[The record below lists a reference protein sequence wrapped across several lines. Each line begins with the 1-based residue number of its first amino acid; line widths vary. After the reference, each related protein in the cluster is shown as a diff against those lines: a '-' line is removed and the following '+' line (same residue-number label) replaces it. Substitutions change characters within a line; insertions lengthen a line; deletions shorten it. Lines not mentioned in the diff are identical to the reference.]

1 MEHDLQVYNKYKMMD
16 QIAFTREI
24 RQCKDIMQRLASLTM
39 QFNQKQ
45 LSDEFVKKLSN
56 YLTKEDLMEQTQP
69 EPSETESTE

>member
-1 MEHDLQVYNKYKMMD
+1 MMD

-69 EPSETESTE
+69 ESSETESTE